1 MKKKILFVDD
11 EPDILNVSTFM
22 LKKLGFEAF
31 GALNGEK
38 ALDLARKKIPDLI
51 FLDVYLPGMK
61 GDEVAGILKK
71 DKKTKRIPI
80 VLISADL
87 TTLEARFRKCG
98 ADDYLGKPFEV
109 DDMLDTIKKYIHE
122 KD

>member
-1 MKKKILFVDD
+1 VKKKILFVDD
-11 EPDILNVSTFM
+11 ESDILNVSTFM
-22 LKKLGFEAF
+22 LKKMGFEVF
-31 GALNGEK
+31 GALNGQK
-38 ALDLARKKIPDLI
+38 ALDLAREKIPDLI

-109 DDMLDTIKKYIHE
+109 DDMLDTIKKYIPE

>member
-1 MKKKILFVDD
+1 
-11 EPDILNVSTFM
+11 M
-22 LKKLGFEAF
+22 LKKMGFEAF

>member
-11 EPDILNVSTFM
+11 ESDILNVSTFM
-22 LKKLGFEAF
+22 LKKMGFEVF
-31 GALNGEK
+31 GALNGQK
-38 ALDLARKKIPDLI
+38 ALDLAREKIPDLI

-109 DDMLDTIKKYIHE
+109 DDMLDTIKKYIPE

>member
-22 LKKLGFEAF
+22 LKKMGFEAF